1 MTGVEYAMTGTL
13 VLSLAASGIY
23 CVIAVFFLIF
33 SMAELAET
41 RNRSRLSA
49 ALAVAAALFWP
60 VALAAASVSA
70 LVMRPPRRS
79 AGSRPLRGMQQP
91 AAPERLAA

>member
-1 MTGVEYAMTGTL
+1 MTGVEYAMIGTL

-23 CVIAVFFLIF
+23 CIIAAFFLIF

-49 ALAVAAALFWP
+49 ALAVSAALFWP
-60 VALAAASVSA
+60 VALLTASVAA
-70 LVMRPPRRS
+70 LAMRPQRRS
-79 AGSRPLRGMQQP
+79 ASARPLRGMTQA